1 MKAEYDI
8 FYTFQAGGLDIY
20 RHSPTRF
27 EFEENR
33 GQLRTIET
41 PTAIY
46 YCKAADYE
54 AAAAKLRR
62 NAERSKKR

>member
-8 FYTFQAGGLDIY
+8 FYTNQAGGLDVY
-20 RHSPTRF
+20 NHKPTRF
-27 EFEENR
+27 EYEAKH

-46 YCKAADYE
+46 YCSAADYA
-54 AAAAKLRR
+54 AAAAKL
-62 NAERSKKR
+62 ERSAKK